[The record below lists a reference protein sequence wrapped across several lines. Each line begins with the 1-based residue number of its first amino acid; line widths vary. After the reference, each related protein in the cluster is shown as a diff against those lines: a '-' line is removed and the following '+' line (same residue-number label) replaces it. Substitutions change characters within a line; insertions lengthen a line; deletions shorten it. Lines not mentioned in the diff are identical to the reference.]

1 MLRIIDDVEEAKR
14 GLLRRLPLEAQ
25 EVPAA
30 VKEKIREVFKEDLTP
45 QQVVDRIVADVRSR
59 GDAAILDYNRRLDGV
74 ESADLEVKPEEV
86 AQAYSQVSP
95 ELVSALNL
103 AAERI
108 RMFHSR
114 RQRRSW
120 IEVDDGGLGERI
132 QPLDRVG
139 VYVPGGSASYP
150 STVLMACIPARI
162 AGVPEIIVTVPSR
175 GGVVPPATLV
185 AADIASVDRVLH
197 VGGAQAIAALAFGTE
212 SVPRVDKVCG
222 PGNIFVQLAK
232 KMVYGVVDIDGL
244 YGPTELAIVADE
256 SANPAICAAD
266 LLAQAE
272 HDFLAVPILLTT
284 SKDLAMQVQRETE
297 VQLARLE
304 RRETI
309 AFSLENM
316 GGIVVVA
323 DLEEAVDLVNY
334 YAPEHLSV
342 MVRDAWAFV
351 GLVRH
356 AGAVFVGENSPQA
369 AGDYVA
375 GPSHVLPTGG
385 SARYGSAL
393 TADDFLKVTSLVA
406 MDSTT
411 LGKVAPAAATIA
423 RWEGLDGHARALE
436 IRLAAVPDDDCED

>member
-232 KMVYGVVDIDGL
+232 KLVYGVVDIDGL

-284 SKDLAMQVQRETE
+284 
-297 VQLARLE
+297 
-304 RRETI
+304 
-309 AFSLENM
+309 
-316 GGIVVVA
+316 
-323 DLEEAVDLVNY
+323 
-334 YAPEHLSV
+334 
-342 MVRDAWAFV
+342 
-351 GLVRH
+351 
-356 AGAVFVGENSPQA
+356 
-369 AGDYVA
+369 
-375 GPSHVLPTGG
+375 
-385 SARYGSAL
+385 
-393 TADDFLKVTSLVA
+393 
-406 MDSTT
+406 
-411 LGKVAPAAATIA
+411 
-423 RWEGLDGHARALE
+423 
-436 IRLAAVPDDDCED
+436 